1 MFDPILISPWVAGIL
16 LLKSIPVQGEARESQ
31 TQSPGQGMGFG
42 LWAGSQTLEFQS
54 MKNECVNGV
63 VDPISMMDFWQRWTA
78 RWNEGPV
85 RLPLSSLQD
94 PLRELLFLLRV

>member
-1 MFDPILISPWVAGIL
+1 
-16 LLKSIPVQGEARESQ
+16 
-31 TQSPGQGMGFG
+31 
-42 LWAGSQTLEFQS
+42 

-63 VDPISMMDFWQRWTA
+63 ADPISMMDFWQWGTA

-94 PLRELLFLLRV
+94 PLRELLFLLRVQLEVSVGWRHPLSRIL